1 MIRNR
6 GTKDPLKVVRKLDAF
21 PKIPQ
26 EYKVGSSV
34 GGTCKIIDSHF
45 LINFNEI

>member
-6 GTKDPLKVVRKLDAF
+6 GNKDPLKIVRKLDAF

-26 EYKVGSSV
+26 EYKVGSGV
-34 GGTCKIIDSHF
+34 GGICK
-45 LINFNEI
+45 LIKSLLNFNSS